1 MKPLFAAIRGR
12 FLRFR
17 REVIVVAYATRHPDT
32 PLRWRLAGT
41 ALILYLLSPIDLIPV
56 VVPVLGILDDLIIVP
71 LGLSLVVGRLP
82 GDVRSD
88 AEADATRIIQRYVAR
103 PLRFFL
109 YLVVALILVWTATLW
124 LLWWLFLSG

>member
-1 MKPLFAAIRGR
+1 MKPMFAAIRSR

-17 REVIVVAYATRHPDT
+17 REVIVVAYAIRHPGT

-41 ALILYLLSPIDLIPV
+41 VLILYLLSPIDLIPV

>member
-1 MKPLFAAIRGR
+1 MFAAIRSR

-17 REVIVVAYATRHPDT
+17 REVIVVAYAIRHPGT

-41 ALILYLLSPIDLIPV
+41 VLILYLLSPIDLIPV